1 MLLFLLLGKGI
12 FGQNADQSTCF
23 PMAEFL
29 PPRGCGARWQ
39 PQDELHLYSI
49 PLAVESSSLRAL
61 RIWAHPI
68 LCPLNQLPGFR
79 ARQVG
84 LEDLGD

>member
-1 MLLFLLLGKGI
+1 MQTKAHAS
-12 FGQNADQSTCF
+12 QWQSF
-23 PMAEFL
+23 S